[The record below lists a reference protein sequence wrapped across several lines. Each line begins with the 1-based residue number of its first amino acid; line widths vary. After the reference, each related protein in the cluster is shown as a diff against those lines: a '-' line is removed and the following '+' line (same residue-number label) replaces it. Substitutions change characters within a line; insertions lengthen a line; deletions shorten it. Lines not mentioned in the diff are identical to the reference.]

1 MSVVS
6 QVVIACAVFGLVAA
20 SISAPFLL
28 PWSLRVRY
36 LVDAPWTDPF
46 LGLGPAPRLE
56 MRAVTLSA
64 LDIRHGDVEVGFDE
78 IGGRRTSVI
87 RFDRS
92 GCAPGVIARFDGWM
106 ALRTPLLVMMWDRGQ
121 VHIYG
126 PDDEVTELTIAGVAS
141 R

>member
-1 MSVVS
+1 MSVLS
-6 QVVIACAVFGLVAA
+6 QVVIACAVCGLVAA

-36 LVDAPWTDPF
+36 LVNAPWTDPF

-64 LDIRHGDVEVGFDE
+64 LEIHHGDIEVAFDE
-78 IGGRRTSVI
+78 IGGRRMSVI

-92 GCAPGVIARFDGWM
+92 GCAPWVVATLDGWM
-106 ALRTPLLVMMWDRGQ
+106 ALRTPLLMMTDRGQ

-126 PDDEVTELTIAGVAS
+126 PRDAVTELTIAGVES

>member
-1 MSVVS
+1 MSAVT
-6 QVVIACAVFGLVAA
+6 QVAIGCAVCGLVAA
-20 SISAPFLL
+20 SIGAPFLL

-36 LVDAPWTDPF
+36 LVNAPWTDPF

-56 MRAVTLSA
+56 MRAVTLSG
-64 LDIRHGDVEVGFDE
+64 LEIHHCDIEVAFDE
-78 IGGRRTSVI
+78 IGGRRTSAI

-92 GCAPGVIARFDGWM
+92 GCAPRVVAKFDGWM
-106 ALRTPLLVMMWDRGQ
+106 ALRTPLLMILDSGQ

-126 PDDEVTELTIAGVAS
+126 PGDVVTELTIAAVAS